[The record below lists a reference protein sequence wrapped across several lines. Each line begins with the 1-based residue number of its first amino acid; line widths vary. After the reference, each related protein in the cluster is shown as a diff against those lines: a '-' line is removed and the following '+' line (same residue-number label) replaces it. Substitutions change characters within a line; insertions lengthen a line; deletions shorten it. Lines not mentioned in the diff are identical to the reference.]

1 MKKLLLTTVLI
12 LTAAASYSAVT
23 TTSDDFSSNT
33 NTFPSWIS
41 VGAVSTSIEHDSVS
55 AGDYDDGDLT
65 QVLPYSPGMTLTGDG
80 VKDDGGLRINTQ
92 DGTLGNEAAGLT
104 ISGTMEEGE
113 VLTFSGSLYN
123 DGTSYYRQNAQLW
136 NLTDNVLLSESGNIT
151 IQPGNKDVYVP
162 VDFSVIYTAQDSDEG
177 DTLQIRFLEDAD
189 NTARDI
195 YVDNFSLTS
204 VPQPPGTLIAI
215 NFDGDGASGTI
226 LAANTVQWNY
236 TAGAAYDMNSV
247 DENTLAFNGRSTS
260 TDYIIRDKGT
270 GHEAALYFKTLNTDQ
285 TDFGIYLLNMNFTF
299 DGTNSTQAVR
309 INWSFDILGYDYYKN
324 GSVATNDWTVKLNTG
339 NNNPVVSLADSSV
352 STLAQTFGFVADT
365 TGETAEDG
373 TWTTVSGSASIPMGA
388 AGTNG
393 IIQISTDN
401 GGYTSSGG
409 VFLDNISVSVTNIPP
424 ALRLIMLSD

>member
-1 MKKLLLTTVLI
+1 MKNAFLTLTLALI
-12 LTAAASYSAVT
+12 AAASYGAIT
-23 TTSDDFSSNT
+23 ATSDDFSSNT

-41 VGAVSTSIEHDSVS
+41 VGAVSTTIEHDSVS

-80 VKDDGGLRINTQ
+80 VKDDGGLKINSQ
-92 DGTLGNEAAGLT
+92 DGILGNEAAGLT
-104 ISGTMEEGE
+104 IGGTMEEGE

-151 IQPGNKDVYVP
+151 VQPGNKDIYVP
-162 VDFSVIYTAQDSDEG
+162 VEFNVIYTAQDSDEG

-195 YVDNFSLTS
+195 YVDNFSLTA

-215 NFDGDGASGTI
+215 NFDGDGGPGTV
-226 LAANTVQWNY
+226 LAANTVEWNY

-270 GHEAALYFKTLNTDQ
+270 GHEATLFFKTIDTASPN
-285 TDFGIYLLNMNFTF
+285 FGVYLLNMDFTF
-299 DGTNSTQAVR
+299 EGANSAQAVR
-309 INWSFDILGYDYYKN
+309 VNWSFDILGYNQN
-324 GSVATNDWTVKLNTG
+324 GALNPSNWTVKVNSG
-339 NNNPVVSLADSSV
+339 NNNPVVALADDPSAA
-352 STLAQTFGFVADT
+352 LAQTFDFIADT
-365 TGETAEDG
+365 TGETALDG
-373 TWTTVSGSASIPMGA
+373 TWTTITGSSTVIPRGA

-393 IIQISTDN
+393 FIQISTDN

-409 VFLDNISVSVTNIPP
+409 IYLDNISVSVTNVPP
-424 ALRLIMLSD
+424 KVKILILSN